1 VVIDDAGLKKE
12 SEIAAAHVELLAV
25 PSFFTSE
32 KDLEHTSSAFNC
44 QPSSIL

>member
-25 PSFFTSE
+25 PSFFNIN
-32 KDLEHTSSAFNC
+32 SADDTH
-44 QPSSIL
+44 PI